1 MNESALPCS
10 ERLKDKAI
18 LVTCSGTGIRVF
30 ARESALVM
38 MRGRRREV
46 TEAPA
51 GEIGEKASFTPR
63 DIPALEKKMGFTIPI
78 IETLHPE
85 ARGIPKVVLFD
96 FDGTLSLLSAGWADV
111 MVPMMVAELSALK
124 SGESDTELLSIV
136 RDFVDRLTGK
146 QTIYQMIELA
156 AQVELRGGVPQSPLA
171 YKHRYLGLLHKRIA
185 HRLDELRSGRAK
197 PEKYLVPGS
206 IELLQALRKRRIYLY
221 LASGTDEEY
230 MRQEADL
237 LGVTEFFNGGVYG
250 AQDDYKSFSK
260 RILIERILSRSE
272 CHGTE
277 ILGFGDGFVEIENVK
292 AVGGIAVGVATDE
305 ADCLVV
311 SDWKRNRLAAAGADY
326 IIPNFLN
333 QAKLLERI
341 ITS

>member
-1 MNESALPCS
+1 MD
-10 ERLKDKAI
+10 LK
-18 LVTCSGTGIRVF
+18 V
-30 ARESALVM
+30 
-38 MRGRRREV
+38 
-46 TEAPA
+46 PA
-51 GEIGEKASFTPR
+51 
-63 DIPALEKKMGFTIPI
+63 

-85 ARGIPKVVLFD
+85 ARGVPKVVLFD
-96 FDGTLSLLSAGWADV
+96 FDGTISLLRAGWAGV
-111 MVPMMVAELSALK
+111 MVPMMVAELGALK
-124 SGESDTELLSIV
+124 SGESDGELHSIV
-136 RDFVDRLTGK
+136 REFVDRLTGK

-156 AQVELRGGVPQSPLA
+156 AQVELRGGTPETPLA
-171 YKHRYLGLLHKRIA
+171 YKHRYLALLHKRIER
-185 HRLDELRSGRAK
+185 RLHELRDGQAK

-206 IELLQALRKRRIYLY
+206 IELLRALRGRGMRLY

-237 LGVTEFFNGGVYG
+237 LGVTEFFDGGVYG
-250 AQDDYKSFSK
+250 ALDDYKSFSK

-305 ADCLVV
+305 GHCLVV
-311 SDWKRNRLAAAGADY
+311 DEWKRNRLAGAGADY
-326 IIPNFLN
+326 IVPNFLN

-341 ITS
+341 IAS